1 MPIPGIDS
9 QLQEYQTLVRKIGD
23 GRFAKYFRE
32 NQALTFRAHLRID
45 RGAILARLKVL
56 GNRRNAARD
65 RKGKKMKLSAIRLA
79 LSTLLLVSAAP
90 FAATP
95 DGATIYQDFCS
106 VCHGD
111 QGDGRSRARGSMQPP
126 PRDFTSPDSAI
137 ELTRERMIASVAN
150 GVPRTAMAAWGN
162 QLDGD
167 DIGAVVDYIRNTLM
181 RPIASE
187 TAEEA
192 RRLYAENCSVCHGDD
207 GKGAKWTLRNMNPP
221 PRNFTLPATAGTLDR
236 DYMVQTVRYGKA
248 NTAMPGFERQ
258 LDMAQIGKIVD
269 FVRTAFMRIDTPSK
283 SSMSAVIANPLPAA
297 ESTYPDGLAGDVNV
311 GMAFYLQNCSVCHGV
326 KGDGK
331 GPRAYFI
338 LPKPRDFQHPASR
351 HGLDRARLFTAIA
364 KGTRGTEMPAWN
376 KVLTGQEIANVAEY
390 VYQAFIRTDE
400 ESTSITTQ

>member
-1 MPIPGIDS
+1 
-9 QLQEYQTLVRKIGD
+9 VKI
-23 GRFAKYFRE
+23 
-32 NQALTFRAHLRID
+32 
-45 RGAILARLKVL
+45 L
-56 GNRRNAARD
+56 GNRCDAAKTA
-65 RKGKKMKLSAIRLA
+65 KGTKMTLPPILPT
-79 LSTLLLVSAAP
+79 LFTLLLVTTVPVAASA
-90 FAATP
+90 
-95 DGATIYQDFCS
+95 DGAKIYQDFCA

-137 ELTRERMIASVAN
+137 ALTRERMISSVAN

-162 QLDGD
+162 QLVAE

-221 PRNFTLPATAGTLDR
+221 PRNFTLPETAGVLDR
-236 DYMVQTVRYGKA
+236 EYMLQTVRYGKA

-258 LDMAQIGKIVD
+258 LDLEEIGKIVD
-269 FVRTAFMRIDTPSK
+269 FVRTAFMRIDTPS
-283 SSMSAVIANPLPAA
+283 STPAA
-297 ESTYPDGLAGDVNV
+297 IASVLTATESTYPDGLNGNVDV

-376 KVLTGQEIANVAEY
+376 KVLTDQEIVNVAEY
-390 VYQAFIRTDE
+390 VYQAFIRPDAQ
-400 ESTSITTQ
+400 STSISTQ